1 MTFCHFGNMHK
12 DLVRYNTEMYA
23 TKVMP
28 EVSGIFE
35 DEYEDLWWPQPLD
48 QRARRDVPEVPIS

>member
-1 MTFCHFGNMHK
+1 
-12 DLVRYNTEMYA
+12 MYA

-35 DEYEDLWWPQPLD
+35 DEFEDLWWPQPLE
-48 QRARRDVPEVPIS
+48 QPARRDVPEVPVS